1 MSKRYFNIVEI
12 LNWSHE
18 KTKVNRVCCKED
30 CKEWGVLGVKENS
43 LYYFSCYK
51 HYKEEQEASSRRT

>member
-18 KTKVNRVCCKED
+18 KTKVNRVCYKED
-30 CKEWGVLGVKENS
+30 CKEWGVLGVRENS
-43 LYYFSCYK
+43 LYFFCCNK
-51 HYKEEQEASSRRT
+51 HFKEEKEANSRRT